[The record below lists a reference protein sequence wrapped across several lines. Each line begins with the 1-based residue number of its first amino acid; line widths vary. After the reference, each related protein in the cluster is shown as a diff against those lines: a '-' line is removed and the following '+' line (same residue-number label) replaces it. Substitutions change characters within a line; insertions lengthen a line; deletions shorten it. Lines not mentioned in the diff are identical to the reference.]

1 MAERDDRTLHRAL
14 ERVGPRFT
22 LGDLLL
28 QESHALDADAESLR
42 GRVIIAVELVGGHL
56 DVDRETNEV
65 VYVVPRRVRAVVM
78 ARDVQARAAAARR
91 AAQRS
96 AMRVV
101 RAAFGTFLVVS
112 AALTTMAVVAVIV
125 IAMSRGHGGNRGGG
139 GGGRCSSDRTRIFGT
154 TST

>member
-1 MAERDDRTLHRAL
+1 MAERDYRTLHRAL

-91 AAQRS
+91 GGAAKRDAGRPSGVRDVFSRQRG
-96 AMRVV
+96 VDD
-101 RAAFGTFLVVS
+101 
-112 AALTTMAVVAVIV
+112 
-125 IAMSRGHGGNRGGG
+125 HGGGSGDRNRDVQRARG
-139 GGGRCSSDRTRIFGT
+139 
-154 TST
+154 